1 MSDDLTTLSGVGP
14 ATEEKLLDAGYETYQ
29 SIASADSGKLSEK
42 ADIGDSTSTDVIQA
56 ARDEADIGGFETATE
71 VNSQRKK
78 IDKISTLVPE
88 VDELLGGG
96 VETQSITE
104 VYGGFGSGKSQLTH
118 QLCVNVQLPPEHGG
132 ANGRALFID
141 TEDSFRPERITE
153 MVRGL
158 PEDALQAVIDREDG
172 LDMTPEAVKESDLT
186 GELGDRTQGTP
197 AHELTERFT
206 DRIHVSGAFT
216 SDHQLLLAE
225 EALDMANKY
234 AGSEFPMKLLC
245 VDSVMAHLRAEYVGR
260 GELAPRQQK
269 LNRHLHDLQKF
280 ANLHNAASVIA
291 NQVQSNPDSYFGD
304 PTKPIGG
311 NILGHTSTF
320 RLYIRNSKDDKRLL
334 KLVDA
339 PNLPD
344 GESVLRIT
352 MDGVKPE

>member
-1 MSDDLTTLSGVGP
+1 MTDDLSVLPGVGP
-14 ATEEKLLDAGYETYQ
+14 ATEEKLHEGGYETFQ
-29 SIASADSGKLSEK
+29 ALATANAGNLASK
-42 ADIGDSTSTDVIQA
+42 ADIGDSTATDVIKA
-56 ARDEADIGGFETATE
+56 AREEADIGGFDTATE
-71 VNSQRKK
+71 VNEQRKK
-78 IDKISTLVPE
+78 INKISTIVPE
-88 VDELLGGG
+88 IDEMLGGG
-96 VETQSITE
+96 IETQSISE

-132 ANGRALFID
+132 AGGRAIFID
-141 TEDSFRPERITE
+141 TEDSFRPERLAE

-158 PEDALQAVIDREDG
+158 PADALEVAIEREDD
-172 LDMTPEAVKESDLT
+172 LDITVSDVKDSDLQD
-186 GELGDRTQGTP
+186 EYGDRTEGTP
-197 AHELTERFT
+197 AHELTERFN
-206 DRIHVSGAFT
+206 DRIHVANAFT

-225 EALDMANKY
+225 RALDIANEH
-234 AGSEFPMKLLC
+234 AGTEYPVKLLC

-269 LNRHLHDLQKF
+269 LNRHLHDLQKV
-280 ANLHNAASVIA
+280 ANLHNAARVLA

-320 RLYIRNSKDDKRLL
+320 RMYIRNSKGDKRLL

-344 GESVLRIT
+344 GEAVLRIT